1 MSDLSEGRTLG
12 GYPVIGTMAKVVRRL
27 GMEFEQ
33 FLARPPAQPLPAPAC
48 MTNTEL
54 LEAVYLV
61 GAGLLNGL
69 APVIQASFVR
79 WGAAAEMGDPR
90 FPHGMP
96 VTMRGHVLTMTTD
109 AYDAFG
115 LALVGLNKH
124 ATAAALGPIRTVA
137 ETLALARWLLEDPDE
152 EVRRARA
159 YRRTMQG
166 IDSYTD
172 AGKALERIAG
182 QPAETEA
189 RWFLAAGQRM
199 KDHLTTMATQDGV
212 TIADKPGSASKLM
225 EQYVPEHGG
234 FLSYAVLSSAGTHP
248 GPARAS
254 QFYGTP
260 GAGIDY
266 DFKGKHHV
274 RAYWIAQAILLHLDL
289 CTLAAPVLGWAQGWQ
304 SLSESTRDRLGPLVE
319 EAERRYGEP
328 LRRAMAG
335 KPNLEPPPGDP
346 LA

>member
-1 MSDLSEGRTLG
+1 MNEDRPVG
-12 GYPVIGTMAKVVRRL
+12 GYPVVGAVAKIVRRL
-27 GMEFEQ
+27 GREFEQ
-33 FLARPPAQPLPAPAC
+33 RVARTPDRPLPAPAD
-48 MTNTEL
+48 MTDVQL
-54 LEAVYLV
+54 FKAVYLV
-61 GAGLLNGL
+61 GAGLLDGL
-69 APVIQASFVR
+69 APVIQDSFVR
-79 WGAAAEMGDPR
+79 WGSAAEMGDPR

-109 AYDAFG
+109 AHDAFG
-115 LALVGLNKH
+115 LALVGLHKH

-137 ETLALARWLLEDPDE
+137 ETLAWARWLLEDLDE
-152 EVRRARA
+152 DVRRARA

-166 IDSYTD
+166 IDSYTE

-182 QPAETEA
+182 QSADAEA
-189 RWFLAAGQRM
+189 KWFLAAGQRM
-199 KDHLTTMATQDGV
+199 KDHLTAMATQDGV
-212 TIADKPGSASKLM
+212 TLADKPGSASKLM

-248 GPARAS
+248 CPARAS

-289 CTLAAPVLGWAQGWQ
+289 CALAAPVLDWGQGWQ
-304 SLSESTRDRLGPLVE
+304 ALGQRTRNRLGPLVD

-335 KPNLEPPPGDP
+335 KPDPRGAPPAGDP
-346 LA
+346 LS